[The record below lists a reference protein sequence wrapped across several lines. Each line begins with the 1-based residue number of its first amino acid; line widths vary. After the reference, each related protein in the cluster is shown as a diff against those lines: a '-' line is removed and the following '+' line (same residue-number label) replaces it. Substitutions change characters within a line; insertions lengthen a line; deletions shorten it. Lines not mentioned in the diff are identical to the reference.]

1 MVKFLQTIMYE
12 IAEIQN
18 IKEMCVRMC
27 VRACVCVCVQF
38 LEERT
43 K

>member
-1 MVKFLQTIMYE
+1 MVKFLQTIVYE

-18 IKEMCVRMC
+18 IKEMCV
-27 VRACVCVCVQF
+27 CVCVCLCVQF
-38 LEERT
+38 LEKRT